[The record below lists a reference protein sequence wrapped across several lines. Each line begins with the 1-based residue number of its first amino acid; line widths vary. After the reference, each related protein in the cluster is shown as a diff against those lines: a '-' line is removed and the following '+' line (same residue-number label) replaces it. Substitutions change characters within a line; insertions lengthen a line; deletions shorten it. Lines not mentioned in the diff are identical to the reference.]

1 MPQHSH
7 PSCVESP
14 SPRHPLTGG
23 EVVVVTV
30 VVVVAATL
38 AALGLPAATVV
49 EVLAGAGLVSVRLV
63 GRTPCAEP
71 GL

>member
-1 MPQHSH
+1 MQQLRS
-7 PSCVESP
+7 SCVESSP

-30 VVVVAATL
+30 VVVVAAVL
-38 AALGLPAATVV
+38 AALGLPAVTVV
-49 EVLAGAGLVSVRLV
+49 EVLAGAGLVGVRLV